1 MTWTECHY
9 SPIARQSLANR
20 SPIARWSFVARW
32 PRLQVSS
39 FVIKSLSL
47 FDYGITMSCK
57 EKVDISFYRLKPLF
71 IVIQFEQKEAIALYG
86 LFQCIAIHNPYHS

>member
-9 SPIARQSLANR
+9 SPIARQLLADR
-20 SPIARWSFVARW
+20 SPIARRSFVVRG

-39 FVIKSLSL
+39 FVIKLLL

-86 LFQCIAIHNPYHS
+86 LFQCITIHNPYHS